1 MQKTLCNKGGE
12 GGGVHDFTIN
22 VTVHYK
28 GGGGGGGHF
37 SPFFALCNIS
47 MAPYVLFIR

>member
-12 GGGVHDFTIN
+12 GGVHDFTIN

-28 GGGGGGGHF
+28 GGGGGGHF